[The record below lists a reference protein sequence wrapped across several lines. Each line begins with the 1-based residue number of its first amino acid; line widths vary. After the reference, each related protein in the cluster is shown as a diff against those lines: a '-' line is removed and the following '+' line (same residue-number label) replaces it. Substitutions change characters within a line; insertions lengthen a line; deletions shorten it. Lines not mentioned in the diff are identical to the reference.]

1 MVGFMTQAIGAFKR
15 NAILVKTFPSLTIKG
30 CEMALNKKSALFKSL
45 LLFILNAI
53 SVLFRFSSMALF
65 TPVFS
70 KIKISQ
76 SGK

>member
-1 MVGFMTQAIGAFKR
+1 MVGFITQAIGAFKR
-15 NAILVKTFPSLTIKG
+15 NASLVKTFPSLTIKG

-45 LLFILNAI
+45 LLLILNAI
-53 SVLFRFSSMALF
+53 SVLLRFNSMALIA
-65 TPVFS
+65 PVYL